1 MRSAAVT
8 FEPDPSVHND
18 PETLRL
24 CPDIAKKCPVCN
36 PKPALAPAGGV
47 VYQLGGVWGPDVKK
61 STSPAPEDLM
71 LVPRSYE
78 EKFGKIELLE
88 SVQRELHPER
98 PRVSGRPPLD
108 PLERP
113 EQHERLVKARY
124 DERYDELYGSALL
137 RERDPQKLHDELD
150 AARRKAEKK

>member
-1 MRSAAVT
+1 MKNVPVT

-78 EKFGKIELLE
+78 EKFGGK
-88 SVQRELHPER
+88 V
-98 PRVSGRPPLD
+98 
-108 PLERP
+108 
-113 EQHERLVKARY
+113 HEGSRAVH
-124 DERYDELYGSALL
+124 DLYV
-137 RERDPQKLHDELD
+137 
-150 AARRKAEKK
+150 ARRKAEKK